1 MQGFIRYGLGL
12 SDTLDEMD
20 GDDLDD
26 EGLGADQMN
35 HSRATGLAIYGRS
48 VASFQGV
55 RADIQTA
62 LISFSQR
69 WHAYL
74 GLSPDQLVLGHS
86 WCLRQRLTLATLR
99 PLAYLSPLC
108 L

>member
-1 MQGFIRYGLGL
+1 
-12 SDTLDEMD
+12 
-20 GDDLDD
+20 
-26 EGLGADQMN
+26 MN

-74 GLSPDQLVLGHS
+74 GLSPDQLVLGS
-86 WCLRQRLTLATLR
+86 LFWDRAFLVPKAEINPSNPTPGIAKDT
-99 PLAYLSPLC
+99 PTFY
-108 L
+108 